1 MTSSDNDGNVL
12 LLLRSLATAS
22 LVLGCS
28 LVIAQIAFGGF
39 EHIAL
44 PLLSFGVLATP
55 VFSPRYRL
63 LSTWTFVL
71 LVGFIG
77 LVIRPVAITLRWPDE
92 DVIDRLFL
100 LGRSPEFFVD
110 SHMLFFYGSALL
122 VVGYLLSVRAKTKAI
137 GREVGAQFTPMII
150 PEQRWRSFLGFVF
163 VTGAA
168 SFIWYTQAT
177 GGLDLQNF
185 SQKRTLVSNSLE
197 LDEEFRGFQVIATI
211 NRFAF
216 VGYFVAL
223 DHMMSRTRKLSP
235 AQMALLGALLANA
248 VLLGIYR
255 SERLPVLVS
264 IVLSVVAISA
274 YGRRLNVTRLA
285 RGALVALL
293 VFQLL
298 TVART
303 DGAAVQSNGVVA
315 ATFETLVENRNMID
329 PSKTAHIIDGV
340 PERLDFANGSTIA
353 SFVVAPI
360 PRSIWPTKPIITP
373 GPTLGRFIFGTARS
387 GIPPGLFAELYWNF
401 GILGI
406 GLGVPIAGAALG
418 RIDRSVRR
426 STSTRGR
433 TRVIQV
439 VVLTQIGPNIMGI
452 SIGQAVLSAAITSS
466 LVFVL
471 FALFGT
477 RYQAKSPD
485 STEIRTGELVSRTL

>member
-1 MTSSDNDGNVL
+1 MTYPGNDDGVL

-22 LVLGCS
+22 MIAGCS
-28 LVIAQIAFGGF
+28 LVILQIAFGGF

-44 PLLSFGVLATP
+44 PLLSFGVLAVP

-92 DVIDRLFL
+92 DIVERLFL
-100 LGRSPEFFVD
+100 LGRSPEFFID
-110 SHMLFFYGSALL
+110 SHMLFFYSSALL
-122 VVGYLLSVRAKTKAI
+122 VVGYLLSVRSKVGVTAHD
-137 GREVGAQFTPMII
+137 VGAHNPPII
-150 PEQRWRSFLGFVF
+150 VSEQRWRSFLGFVF
-163 VTGAA
+163 VTGAV
-168 SFIWYTQAT
+168 SFIWYAQAT

-185 SQKRTLVSNSLE
+185 SRKRTLVSNSLE

-216 VGYFVAL
+216 VGFFVAL
-223 DHMMSRTRKLSP
+223 DHMMSRSRKLSP
-235 AQMALLGALLANA
+235 AQIALLGTLLANA

-274 YGRRLNVTRLA
+274 YGRRLNVTRLV
-285 RGALVALL
+285 RGALVTLL
-293 VFQLL
+293 VFQIL
-298 TVART
+298 TAART
-303 DGAAVQSNGVVA
+303 DGAAVQSSGVVA
-315 ATFETLVENRNMID
+315 ATLETLVENRNMID
-329 PSKTAHIIDGV
+329 PSKTAHIVDGV
-340 PERLDFANGSTIA
+340 PDKLDFENGSTIT

-360 PRSIWPTKPIITP
+360 PRSVWPTKPIITP
-373 GPTLGRFIFGTARS
+373 GPTLGRTIFGTAIS
-387 GIPPGLFAELYWNF
+387 GVPPGLFAELYWNF

-406 GLGVPIAGAALG
+406 GLGVPIAGTVLG
-418 RIDRSVRR
+418 RIDSRVRH
-426 STSTRGR
+426 STSSRGR

-452 SIGQAVLSAAITSS
+452 SIGQAILSAVITSS

-477 RYQAKSPD
+477 RHQVESHD
-485 STEIRTGELVSRTL
+485 SREIGTRELVAR

>member
-1 MTSSDNDGNVL
+1 MVSSENDGNVL
-12 LLLRSLATAS
+12 LLLRSMATAS
-22 LVLGCS
+22 LIFGCS
-28 LVIAQIAFGGF
+28 LVGAQIAFGGF

-44 PLLSFGVLATP
+44 PLLSFGVLAVP

-77 LVIRPVAITLRWPDE
+77 LVVRPVAITLRWPDE
-92 DVIDRLFL
+92 DVIERLFL
-100 LGRSPEFFVD
+100 LGRSPEFFVG
-110 SHMLFFYGSALL
+110 SHMLFFWSSALL
-122 VVGYLLSVRAKTKAI
+122 VVGYLLSIRSKA
-137 GREVGAQFTPMII
+137 RPTSRDRSAPLII
-150 PEQRWRSFLGFVF
+150 SEQRWRSFLAFVF
-163 VTGAA
+163 VTGGA

-223 DHMMSRTRKLSP
+223 DHMMSRSRKLSP
-235 AQMALLGALLANA
+235 AQVALLGALLANA
-248 VLLGIYR
+248 VVLGIYR

-298 TVART
+298 TAART
-303 DGAAVQSNGVVA
+303 DGAAVQSGGVVA

-340 PERLDFANGSTIA
+340 PGKLDFADGSTIT

-373 GPTLGRFIFGTARS
+373 GPTLGRTIFGTAVS
-387 GIPPGLFAELYWNF
+387 GVPPGLFAELYWNF
-401 GILGI
+401 GLLGI

-418 RIDRSVRR
+418 RVDSRVRH
-426 STSTRGR
+426 STSSRGR

-439 VVLTQIGPNIMGI
+439 VVLSQIGPNIMGI
-452 SIGQAVLSAAITSS
+452 SIGQAVLSAVITST

-477 RYQAKSPD
+477 RNQAGSVD
-485 STEIRTGELVSRTL
+485 SREIRTGELVSSDL